1 MNFLVIVLCFV
12 AFAVLMLRELYVK
25 PIFEIIDE
33 CQVALFCYDEMSA
46 RDVDNLYVLNKFIA
60 EQKFA
65 KTQLAVK
72 KIQET
77 ENSTFTH
84 ILMSSAERDIYARFM
99 QRLPEERL
107 KLEEAIAR
115 NQAYF
120 N

>member
-1 MNFLVIVLCFV
+1 MNFLVIVFCFV

-25 PIFEIIDE
+25 PILEIIDE
-33 CQVALFCYDEMSA
+33 CQVALVCYDELSA
-46 RDVDNLYVLNKFIA
+46 RDTGNLYVLNKFIA

-77 ENSTFTH
+77 ENSMFTH
-84 ILMSSAERDIYARFM
+84 ILMTSTERDIYMRFL
-99 QRLPEERL
+99 QRLPEERT

>member
-12 AFAVLMLRELYVK
+12 AFVVLMLRELYVK

-33 CQVALFCYDEMSA
+33 CQVALVCYDEMSI
-46 RDVDNLYVLNKFIA
+46 RDAGNLYVLNKFIA

-65 KTQLAVK
+65 KIQLAVK

-84 ILMSSAERDIYARFM
+84 VLMSSEERDIYARFM
-99 QRLPEERL
+99 QRFPEE
-107 KLEEAIAR
+107 KINLEKAIVR
-115 NQAYF
+115 NQEYF